1 MPDNTFDVASEIEMP
16 EVVNAIQQALKE
28 ILTRYDLKDSKSTV
42 ELNEKDKKILL
53 HSQDEY
59 KLTAVKEILAQKLAK
74 RKVSLKALTY
84 GTVLPSAG
92 SSVRQEI
99 SLQQGIPI
107 EKARDIIKLIKDSKK
122 KVQASING
130 DIVRISGKDR
140 DTLQE
145 VMQLLRGA
153 DFGIDLQFIN
163 IRSN

>member
-1 MPDNTFDVASEIEMP
+1 
-16 EVVNAIQQALKE
+16 
-28 ILTRYDLKDSKSTV
+28 
-42 ELNEKDKKILL
+42 LNEKDKKILL

-59 KLTAVKEILAQKLAK
+59 KLTAITEILNQKLAK

-84 GTVLPSAG
+84 GTVMPAAG
-92 SSVRQEI
+92 SSVRQDI